1 MDTDT
6 LTCIRVLCQVG
17 QRITE
22 ASAPMML
29 RAGWKFEDRGWGGR
43 QQRRAGGGGGGE
55 GRKEVVKELV
65 DGANKE
71 EFDS

>member
-1 MDTDT
+1 
-6 LTCIRVLCQVG
+6 
-17 QRITE
+17 
-22 ASAPMML
+22 MML